1 MQSDQRSHSQA
12 TSLLSRRSILKGS
25 ASIAAATAVGS
36 AAGLFNVTASG
47 AQPNKTSNPSTT
59 AFNSH
64 EDFPG
69 GV

>member
-1 MQSDQRSHSQA
+1 MQSDQRSYSPA
-12 TSLLSRRSILKGS
+12 TSPLSRRSILKGS

-36 AAGLFNVTASG
+36 AAGLFNVATSA
-47 AQPNKTSNPSTT
+47 AQPNKTGNPGAT
-59 AFNSH
+59 AFSSH

>member
-25 ASIAAATAVGS
+25 ASIAATTAVGS